1 MRINALYGI
10 HRRCECSE
18 RAAVFLTERT
28 DRKSG
33 TGKGTAGIGVTSP
46 RGRLYTVFPA
56 VIWHLWREFWRDP
69 WQARFVRPLLIVNLL
84 GSVYGFY
91 WYHEQLAA
99 TPFYSWPFVPD
110 SPLATTLFALALAGS
125 LAGLKSPLL
134 RAVACTASIKYGL
147 WAVVVISQFWWL
159 GGQPALAESMLWLSH
174 LGMAAQG
181 FVYLRRVCWSALV
194 ALFTGGWMFLN
205 DALDYRAG
213 LHPYLFAA
221 GQETAAAVTATALS
235 GLLFTCLWRRRR
247 PAGERF

>member
-1 MRINALYGI
+1 MW
-10 HRRCECSE
+10 
-18 RAAVFLTERT
+18 
-28 DRKSG
+28 
-33 TGKGTAGIGVTSP
+33 P
-46 RGRLYTVFPA
+46 
-56 VIWHLWREFWRDP
+56 LWREFWRDP
-69 WQARFVRPLLIVNLL
+69 WQARFVRPLLIINLL

-99 TPFYSWPFVPD
+99 TPFYAWLFVPD

-125 LAGLKSPLL
+125 LAGFKSTLL

-159 GGQPALAESMLWLSH
+159 GGQPAPTESMLWFSH

-181 FVYLRRVCWSALV
+181 FVYLRRVRWGAPV

-205 DALDYRAG
+205 DALDYGAG

-221 GQETAAAVTATALS
+221 GQETAAAITAAVLS
-235 GLLFTCLWRRRR
+235 GLLFACLWSRCRS
-247 PAGERF
+247 AGERY